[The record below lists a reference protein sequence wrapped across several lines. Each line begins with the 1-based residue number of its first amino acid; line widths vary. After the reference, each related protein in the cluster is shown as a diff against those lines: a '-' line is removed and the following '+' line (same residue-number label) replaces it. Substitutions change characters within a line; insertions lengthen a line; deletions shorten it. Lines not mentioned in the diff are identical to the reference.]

1 MMNDKYTPISPDS
14 SLGQML
20 EKFKDLDVSKSAS
33 VYPTIDYEAINRQ
46 MQENIQNIEVDSI
59 IPDDYFEKTQEYQ
72 QKSLEVLQSINKN
85 TANLYT
91 MVELISQSNDKQDE
105 LISLMAEV
113 LSLAKAKSKE
123 EADTMFRKI
132 MGKIND
138 TANSVDS
145 MIKIGGW
152 AAIVYHMVLSLLP

>member
-1 MMNDKYTPISPDS
+1 MNDKYTPISPDS